1 MACTG
6 CARRRA
12 KLKRLMDLANER
24 FEELKQRIAGAE
36 AVEADNRERDRRD
49 DGSDHP
55 ARGQTGR

>member
-24 FEELKQRIAGAE
+24 FEELKQRFAGTALPLRSE
-36 AVEADNRERDRRD
+36 PGNGEQADRVPDADR
-49 DGSDHP
+49 
-55 ARGQTGR
+55 